1 MWWSGLAV
9 LHPSL
14 AWRRQTSKNQ
24 SFSRYFLSKAVL
36 SSSARTIPWTLGEL
50 NFFYNR
56 GGEGGG
62 VRALVMDLQRY
73 ITARSVCSTC
83 FIQARYSKAVTM
95 SWTWGGGGGG
105 AIIYIY
111 IYIYIRAGRYGWKLY
126 HDISVSYRSI
136 SIIIDIFYDP
146 FKIRTRRKIYY
157 I

>member
-24 SFSRYFLSKAVL
+24 SFSRYFLSRAVF

-50 NFFYNR
+50 NFFYN
-56 GGEGGG
+56 GGG
-62 VRALVMDLQRY
+62 GGGGGCVRALVMDLQRY

-95 SWTWGGGGGG
+95 SWTWGGGN
-105 AIIYIY
+105 YIY
-111 IYIYIRAGRYGWKLY
+111 IYVQN
-126 HDISVSYRSI
+126 SVL
-136 SIIIDIFYDP
+136 IFFLNTFFPFQFLWIPFFYFLDP
-146 FKIRTRRKIYY
+146 FLMVKLNCINQKVFLND
-157 I
+157 